1 MRNRFDRQLK
11 ELNEELV
18 EMGTRIENAIQDA
31 VNAMVGQD
39 IEKAKE
45 IISMDE
51 EVDQMQREIESLCY
65 KLLLQQ
71 QPVARDLRLISAAMK
86 MVTDMER
93 IGDHASDISELTVML
108 TGKPYQENL
117 DKIRQM
123 AKETMVML
131 VKSIEA
137 FVNKDLKQ
145 AEQVI
150 AGDDIV
156 DDLFVQAKR
165 EMIMLINE
173 NVEDGEQAADL
184 LMAAKYFERIGD
196 HAANI
201 AEWVIFS
208 ITGKHPVDK
217 G

>member
-165 EMIMLINE
+165 EMITLINE
-173 NVEDGEQAADL
+173 NVENGEQAADL

>member
-31 VNAMVGQD
+31 VNAMVSQD

-51 EVDQMQREIESLCY
+51 EVDHMQREIESLCY

-117 DKIRQM
+117 EKIRQM

-137 FVNKDLKQ
+137 FVNKDLEQ

-150 AGDDIV
+150 AHDDIV

-165 EMIMLINE
+165 EMITLINE
-173 NVEDGEQAADL
+173 NVENGEQAADL

-208 ITGKHPVDK
+208 ITGKHPADK

>member
-1 MRNRFDRQLK
+1 MRNRFDSQLK

-31 VNAMVGQD
+31 VNAMVSQD

-51 EVDQMQREIESLCY
+51 EVDHMQREIESLCY

-71 QPVARDLRLISAAMK
+71 QPVASDLRLISAAMK

-117 DKIRQM
+117 EKIRQM

-137 FVNKDLKQ
+137 FVNKDLEQ
-145 AEQVI
+145 AKQVI
-150 AGDDIV
+150 AHDDIV

-165 EMIMLINE
+165 EMITLINE
-173 NVEDGEQAADL
+173 NVENGEQAADL

-208 ITGKHPVDK
+208 ITGKHPADK

>member
-1 MRNRFDRQLK
+1 
-11 ELNEELV
+11 
-18 EMGTRIENAIQDA
+18 
-31 VNAMVGQD
+31 
-39 IEKAKE
+39 
-45 IISMDE
+45 
-51 EVDQMQREIESLCY
+51 
-65 KLLLQQ
+65 
-71 QPVARDLRLISAAMK
+71 
-86 MVTDMER
+86 
-93 IGDHASDISELTVML
+93 
-108 TGKPYQENL
+108 
-117 DKIRQM
+117 
-123 AKETMVML
+123 ML

-137 FVNKDLKQ
+137 FVNKDLEQ

-150 AGDDIV
+150 AHDDIV

-165 EMIMLINE
+165 EMITLINE
-173 NVEDGEQAADL
+173 NVENGEQAAEL

>member
-137 FVNKDLKQ
+137 FVNKDLEQ

-165 EMIMLINE
+165 EMITLINE

-208 ITGKHPVDK
+208 ITGKHPADK